1 MYHCFFEGFAFIR
14 SFIAFADNYI
24 AQVNIAD
31 IISTLLY
38 IGIVGL
44 IISFMDVGQIFC
56 LMPLFR

>member
-14 SFIAFADNYI
+14 SFIAFAGNYI

-31 IISTLLY
+31 NYSTLLY
-38 IGIVGL
+38 IEIVGL
-44 IISFMDVGQIFC
+44 VLSIMDVGQVFC